1 MTVALL
7 FGTLFICLLIG
18 VPIAISL
25 GVSALVAIY
34 FGSNLPL
41 GIIAQKAFT
50 SLDSFPLLAIPFFML
65 AGVLMSK
72 GGVSK
77 RLLDMAAALVGWI
90 VGGVSLVTI
99 VASMFFAAISG
110 SGPATV
116 AAIGGFMIPEMKKKK
131 YDGGFAAAVSAS
143 AGSIGVIIPPSIPFV
158 LYGVIGSVSVG
169 SMFLAGILPGIIIG
183 IGLMITAYFIAKK
196 RGYKSEDT
204 ASFSFKDVL
213 KATYDAKWA
222 LLIPIIIL
230 GGIYGGFFSPTEA
243 AVVAVVYALIIGLFV
258 YKELTWKSVFE
269 CFREAVV
276 INATTMIIIGLS
288 VSFAYFMT
296 LEQVPNDISSF
307 LTELSTNPIVILIA
321 INIILLIVGM
331 FIDTIS
337 ALVILTPILLPIV
350 IAVGVDP
357 IHFGVILVTNLAIGF
372 ITPPLGVN
380 LFVASSVGNV
390 KFEKIVMA
398 VIPFLFSMIV
408 CLILITFLPS
418 LSLWLPSILGNK

>member
-1 MTVALL
+1 MTVGLL

-34 FGSNLPL
+34 FGSTLPL
-41 GIIAQKAFT
+41 DIITQKAFT

-65 AGVLMSK
+65 AGILMGK

-77 RLLDMAAALVGWI
+77 RLLDLATTMVGWMT
-90 VGGVSLVTI
+90 GGLSMVTI
-99 VASMFFAAISG
+99 VACMFFAAISG

-116 AAIGGFMIPEMKKKK
+116 AAIGGFMIPAMIAKK

-169 SMFLAGILPGIIIG
+169 SLFLAGVIPGLLIG
-183 IGLMITAYFIAKK
+183 FGLMLTAYILAKK
-196 RGYKSEDT
+196 HGYKPEQVQK
-204 ASFSFKDVL
+204 FHFKNVL
-213 KATYDAKWA
+213 KATNDAKWA
-222 LLIPIIIL
+222 LLIPVIIL
-230 GGIYGGFFSPTEA
+230 GGIYGGVFSPTEA
-243 AVVAVVYALIIGLFV
+243 AVVAVVYALIIGKFV
-258 YKELTWKSVFE
+258 YKELTWESIFE
-269 CFREAVV
+269 SFREAVV

-296 LEQVPNDISSF
+296 LEQIPNDISVF
-307 LTELSTNPIVILIA
+307 LTELSTNPIIILIA
-321 INIILLIVGM
+321 INILLLIVGM

-337 ALVILTPILLPIV
+337 ALVILTPILLPI
-350 IAVGVDP
+350 ITSVGVDP

-380 LFVASSVGNV
+380 LFVASSVGKV
-390 KFEKIVMA
+390 KFERIVLA
-398 VIPFLFSMIV
+398 IIPFMVSMII
-408 CLILITFLPS
+408 CLLVITFIPA
-418 LSLWLPSILGNK
+418 LSTWLPGLFD